1 MFALE
6 TTIAVSTVIA
16 ATTLIINHVAAV
28 TSVESTI
35 TITITVVIRTE
46 IRVSFAEEHRTIGII
61 EAVETPDLEP
71 SRDHHKMVMGDLFR
85 INSSSNSQNQTTEM
99 IRRSIHAGKSLHRR
113 SKISSSNNSSLR
125 KATSALAENGISHV
139 AAMLITQ
146 FRYHVMN
153 VLNRSY
159 LEPLIR
165 ASISTNTKTF
175 PWKRRVNKFLIIFH
189 PSMISS

>member
-1 MFALE
+1 M
-6 TTIAVSTVIA
+6 A
-16 ATTLIINHVAAV
+16 AAAAV
-28 TSVESTI
+28 TNAESTI

-61 EAVETPDLEP
+61 EVVETPDLEP
-71 SRDHHKMVMGDLFR
+71 SRDHLKMAVGDLFR
-85 INSSSNSQNQTTEM
+85 INSSSSNSQNQTIEM
-99 IRRSIHAGKSLHRR
+99 IRRSIRAGKSLHRR
-113 SKISSSNNSSLR
+113 SKISSNSSSLR
-125 KATSALAENGISHV
+125 KAMSALAESGISHV
-139 AAMLITQ
+139 AATLITQ

-159 LEPLIR
+159 LERLIR

-175 PWKRRVNKFLIIFH
+175 PWKRRVNKFLNIFH